1 MLNPVTA
8 WTPGL
13 LVTYHGSLTALHG
26 QYAAYPC
33 TSLNCVDERG
43 LPGVRFEL
51 RDKHGAV
58 AVACVR
64 PRSIT
69 PA

>member
-1 MLNPVTA
+1 MLNPMTA

-13 LVTYHGSLTALHG
+13 LVDYHGSLTNLHG
-26 QYAAYPC
+26 QYEAHPC
-33 TSLNCVDERG
+33 VCLNCVDQHG

-51 RDKHGAV
+51 RNEAGTV
-58 AVACVR
+58 VVACVR